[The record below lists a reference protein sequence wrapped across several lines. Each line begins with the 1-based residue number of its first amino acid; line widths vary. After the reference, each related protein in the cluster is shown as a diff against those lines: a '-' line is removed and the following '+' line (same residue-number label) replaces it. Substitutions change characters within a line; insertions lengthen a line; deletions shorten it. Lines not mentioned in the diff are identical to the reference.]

1 MTAAKVHAG
10 GEKVVCRRVSGEL
23 EKPVEG
29 APAGEKGQEFL
40 FWGKLRS
47 RVSTDLTTVLSAGW
61 QRQRIHT
68 AVPTDSHWVCGSNHL
83 CVDCKLD
90 TFTVGD
96 RQTDIGQ
103 EAFQCL
109 QPQVQTECVVA
120 RG

>member
-1 MTAAKVHAG
+1 MQERKKSS
-10 GEKVVCRRVSGEL
+10 ECRRVSGEL

-40 FWGKLRS
+40 FWGQLRS
-47 RVSTDLTTVLSAGW
+47 LVSTDLKTVLSAGW

-83 CVDCKLD
+83 CVDCKMD

-109 QPQVQTECVVA
+109 
-120 RG
+120 